1 MTYPQSTRDEICKRI
16 ALGESLSAICRCDDM
31 PSKPTVLD
39 WLFDEPEFSTQYAR
53 AREKQAEHYL
63 DEIIAISD
71 ESSQD
76 RIANEDGTER
86 TDSEAIQRSKLKVDT
101 RKWVMSKLAPRKYGD
116 KIQQE
121 IVGANG
127 GAIQVNTTAMSAEEA
142 YNLLINGG
150 TIKTD

>member
-1 MTYPQSTRDEICKRI
+1 MAYPESIRLEICERI
-16 ALGESLSAICRCDDM
+16 AKGESMVSICASEGM
-31 PSKPTVLD
+31 PVTSVVYNWLTVD
-39 WLFDEPEFSTQYAR
+39 KEFSDRYTR
-53 AREKQAEHYL
+53 AREQQAEHYL

-71 ESSQD
+71 DVSLDE
-76 RIANEDGTER
+76 IIDGEGNPR
-86 TDSEAIQRSKLKVDT
+86 TNHEAIQRSRLKVDT
-101 RKWVMSKLAPRKYGD
+101 RKWAMSKLAPKKYGD

>member
-1 MTYPQSTRDEICKRI
+1 MAERGRPSDYTDDLADLICERL
-16 ALGESLSAICRCDDM
+16 ATGESLRAMCRDDDVL
-31 PSKPTVLD
+31 PCERTVYR
-39 WLFDEPEFSTQYAR
+39 WLLSNQDFCQKYAR
-53 AREKQAEHYL
+53 AREFQSEPHL
-63 DEIIAISD
+63 EDIIEIA
-71 ESSQD
+71 D
-76 RIANEDGTER
+76 RDDLEPND
-86 TDSEAIQRSKLKVDT
+86 KKVRIDT
-101 RKWVMSKLAPRKYGD
+101 RKWAMSKLAPKKYGD

>member
-1 MTYPQSTRDEICKRI
+1 MSQYSAEVAKDICERVANGDTLQVI
-16 ALGESLSAICRCDDM
+16 ATSYDVSIGTILNWATKEENTDN
-31 PSKPTVLD
+31 
-39 WLFDEPEFSTQYAR
+39 YAR
-53 AREKQAEHYL
+53 AREAAADLFESKIITRAETVTPESAAA
-63 DEIIAISD
+63 DRVAID
-71 ESSQD
+71 
-76 RIANEDGTER
+76 A
-86 TDSEAIQRSKLKVDT
+86 L
-101 RKWVMSKLAPRKYGD
+101 KWVAARRAPKKYGD

>member
-1 MTYPQSTRDEICKRI
+1 MVSIC
-16 ALGESLSAICRCDDM
+16 ASEGM
-31 PSKPTVLD
+31 PVTSVVYNWLTVD
-39 WLFDEPEFSTQYAR
+39 KEFSDRYAR
-53 AREKQAEHYL
+53 AREQQAEHFL

-71 ESSQD
+71 ETSLDEIMDSEG
-76 RIANEDGTER
+76 NPR
-86 TDSEAIQRSKLKVDT
+86 TNHEAIQRSRLKVDT
-101 RKWVMSKLAPRKYGD
+101 RKWAMSKLAPKKYGD

-150 TIKTD
+150 TIKTDQQ